1 MGAEEGKRKAKRKD
15 VRYEIKAR
23 FPDQENFTSLVAKD
37 LSATGIRV
45 VATRLL
51 KIGDV
56 LDIKMCV
63 NGRDIQCQGKVAW
76 FLLLSPCLGGI
87 SPFDVGMEFLQMNQ
101 DDKEFLEKL
110 VS

>member
-1 MGAEEGKRKAKRKD
+1 
-15 VRYEIKAR
+15 
-23 FPDQENFTSLVAKD
+23 QENFTSLVVKD

-45 VATRLL
+45 VATRLV
-51 KIGDV
+51 KSGDI

-76 FLLLSPCLGGI
+76 SLLLSPCLGGI
-87 SPFDVGMEFLQMNQ
+87 SPFDVGMEFSQMNQ
-101 DDKEFLEKL
+101 DDKEFLERL